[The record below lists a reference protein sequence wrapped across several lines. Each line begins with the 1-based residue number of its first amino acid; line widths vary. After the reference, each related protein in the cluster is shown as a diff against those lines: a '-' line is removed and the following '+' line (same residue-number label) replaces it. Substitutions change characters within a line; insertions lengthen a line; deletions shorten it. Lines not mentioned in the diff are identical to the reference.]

1 MGGSLIKHGGQNPLE
16 AARLGCKVIHGP
28 NISNFMEV
36 YNLLKKNNIS
46 SQINN
51 LNNAK
56 AIINKNLNN
65 NYNYKKITKRLNSI
79 GNEVLIK
86 NKKEISK
93 YI

>member
-1 MGGSLIKHGGQNPLE
+1 
-16 AARLGCKVIHGP
+16 
-28 NISNFMEV
+28 MEV

-65 NYNYKKITKRLNSI
+65 KYNYKKITKRLNSI

>member
-1 MGGSLIKHGGQNPLE
+1 M
-16 AARLGCKVIHGP
+16 GCKVIHGP
-28 NISNFMEV
+28 NISNFIEI

-46 SQINN
+46 SQINK
-51 LNNAK
+51 LKNAK

-65 NYNYKKITKRLNSI
+65 KYNYKKIAKILNSI

>member
-1 MGGSLIKHGGQNPLE
+1 M
-16 AARLGCKVIHGP
+16 GCKVIHGP

-65 NYNYKKITKRLNSI
+65 KYNYKKITKRLNSI